1 MVYVLSDAQRLK
13 KSEQNSKRYYE
24 LKEIKLKNKA
34 IALEKKKQMELE
46 RKQKIKENRIYN
58 FHHMALKR
66 PKYVPQIN
74 DDILLNDLIHH
85 DSESDDEKEPV
96 PYEQPSRLKFT
107 FV

>member
-1 MVYVLSDAQRLK
+1 MVYILNDQQKAK
-13 KSEQNSKRYYE
+13 KAEQNSKRYYE

-58 FHHMALKR
+58 FVHMRKYRDRLEA
-66 PKYVPQIN
+66 PKIN
-74 DDILLNDLIHH
+74 DFILLNDLIH
-85 DSESDDEKEPV
+85 DESDDEIEPV